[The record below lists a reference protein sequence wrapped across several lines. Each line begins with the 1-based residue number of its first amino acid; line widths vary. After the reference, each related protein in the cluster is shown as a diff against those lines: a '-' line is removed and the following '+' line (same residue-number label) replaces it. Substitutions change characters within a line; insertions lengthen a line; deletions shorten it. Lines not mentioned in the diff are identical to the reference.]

1 MLELMWNCFS
11 QLVIIMNLN
20 KRDFFI
26 NLVLFLLIILLL
38 IQAGFLW
45 ISFSMPNKVEDLV
58 FKSEDASMDVF
69 MPSMLVVNLGYREHY
84 VLRNFKD
91 YWKLYSSDI
100 SEILENASSENLI
113 MIDEK
118 TYLNLQNKKSLVFK
132 FSSPISASILIN
144 LIGENKK
151 DSNINLSINSIYI
164 SDDNDVYLC
173 ASNNFYKLLGL
184 KTNLKMNRLIDNA
197 KNLGTRYINFFER
210 YGIYKDTLIPDS
222 DFIKTQKIYYNIAT
236 DALTDDIRNN
246 LAVRYLQ
253 TDLDYIKEIKQS
265 EKTSYVYENKYI
277 SFNKNGIVEYSNEEE
292 FNVTDRNLYT
302 SIITALEFLSRN
314 SGMTSNVYLDSTNP
328 IEYKGSLG
336 YKFFFNLRESGKNL
350 VLNSKDNSFIEM
362 DVFSNHVKFYRE
374 YYFKR
379 ADDPSYNELRVKVL
393 DIKTIIDRNLKI
405 FPQEKTEDILNLLNN
420 LSIVYINES
429 TTDSSKLKLA
439 YELLINGKKY
449 YFDISLGKLI
459 LIR

>member
-1 MLELMWNCFS
+1 M
-11 QLVIIMNLN
+11 
-20 KRDFFI
+20 
-26 NLVLFLLIILLL
+26 
-38 IQAGFLW
+38 
-45 ISFSMPNKVEDLV
+45 
-58 FKSEDASMDVF
+58 
-69 MPSMLVVNLGYREHY
+69 
-84 VLRNFKD
+84 
-91 YWKLYSSDI
+91 
-100 SEILENASSENLI
+100 
-113 MIDEK
+113 
-118 TYLNLQNKKSLVFK
+118 
-132 FSSPISASILIN
+132 
-144 LIGENKK
+144 
-151 DSNINLSINSIYI
+151 
-164 SDDNDVYLC
+164 
-173 ASNNFYKLLGL
+173 
-184 KTNLKMNRLIDNA
+184 
-197 KNLGTRYINFFER
+197 
-210 YGIYKDTLIPDS
+210 
-222 DFIKTQKIYYNIAT
+222 
-236 DALTDDIRNN
+236 TDDIRNN

-265 EKTSYVYENKYI
+265 EKTSYIYENKYI